1 MKKIALVVAG
11 GSGIRMGH
19 QHPKQF
25 LEIAGKPVL
34 MHTLE
39 CFIHFDHA
47 MEIVVI
53 LPEEHIPLWSDLCRK
68 QGFAH
73 TVRMV
78 SGGETRFQS
87 VKNGLSVIPDEGIVF
102 IHDGVRP
109 LVSQATLGQCYD
121 MAVLHGNAIPVVP
134 VTESVRWSDRMS
146 SHPLDRDKLF
156 LIQTPQTFRIP
167 LIKKAY
173 AQDYLPEFTDDA
185 SVLEKSGETIRL
197 AQGNRENIK
206 ITWPSDLLIVRALL
220 TGQ

>member
-1 MKKIALVVAG
+1 
-11 GSGIRMGH
+11 
-19 QHPKQF
+19 
-25 LEIAGKPVL
+25 
-34 MHTLE
+34 
-39 CFIHFDHA
+39 
-47 MEIVVI
+47 
-53 LPEEHIPLWSDLCRK
+53 
-68 QGFAH
+68 
-73 TVRMV
+73 
-78 SGGETRFQS
+78 
-87 VKNGLSVIPDEGIVF
+87 
-102 IHDGVRP
+102 
-109 LVSQATLGQCYD
+109 
-121 MAVLHGNAIPVVP
+121 VVP